1 MTKSR
6 FDSQDI
12 KNEYDRIRR
21 RNKAL
26 LDERREEIYARIPD
40 IKDLEL
46 GSKLDYIS
54 LIRERVLKGK
64 AAEDTGGGKSKSDLV
79 RKLLKDNGYPEDYLE
94 LTYDCEKCKDT
105 GDIDGVRCSCYNKKV
120 TEQLLKQ
127 SNLGNVLQAENFD
140 TFNLDYYSSQK
151 YKDMGYSPRENA
163 EHALR
168 EAGKFVDAFEGGER
182 IKGMLIYGE
191 TGRGKTFLSNCIAKR
206 LIDRGHS
213 VLYLSA
219 NQLFNDVIGAYL
231 IEKREELKYI
241 YDFVKEAEL
250 LIIDDLGTEMTNN
263 LVNSQL
269 FEVINIRAREEKPT
283 LISTNR
289 SIEQL
294 KDRYQE
300 RILSR
305 ILADYTVLCM
315 YGDNVRYTKRKMQLE
330 G

>member
-1 MTKSR
+1 MITSR
-6 FDSQDI
+6 FDINDI

-21 RNKAL
+21 RNSAL
-26 LDERREEIYARIPD
+26 LDERREEVYAKVPE

-46 GSKLDYIS
+46 EAKLDYIS
-54 LIRERVLKGK
+54 QIREKILKGK
-64 AAEDTGGGKSKSDLV
+64 AAADNGGGRSKSDRV
-79 RKLLKDNGYPEDYLE
+79 RQLLLEHGYPEDYLM
-94 LTYDCEKCKDT
+94 LTYDCPLCRDT
-105 GDIDGVRCSCYNKKV
+105 GAVNGVRCSCYNKKI
-120 TEQLLKQ
+120 TEHLLMQ
-127 SNLGNVLQAENFD
+127 SNLGNVLKVENFD

-151 YKDMGYSPRENA
+151 WKNMKYSPRENA
-163 EHALR
+163 EYALG
-168 EAGKFVDAFEGGER
+168 EAKRFADSFESGER

-191 TGRGKTFLSNCIAKR
+191 TGLGKTFLSNCIAER
-206 LIDRGHS
+206 LIERGRS

-231 IEKREELKYI
+231 IEKKEEMKYV
-241 YDFVKEAEL
+241 YELVKGAEL

-294 KDRYQE
+294 KERYQE

-305 ILADYTVLCM
+305 ILADYTVICM